1 MSVAVRA
8 GRRFI
13 TGGHIFNLFG
23 PLRGVNTRA
32 GDRLATVSSE
42 KAKKK
47 KEKEEFPRQNSTPT
61 QIRKTRIT
69 QRQLTLIGP

>member
-47 KEKEEFPRQNSTPT
+47 KNSQDKTPRQHKFVKRESPNAN
-61 QIRKTRIT
+61 
-69 QRQLTLIGP
+69 